1 MGLPNHTV
9 ILCSIFW
16 GLTRLFSSTLLQ
28 PPAMHQGF
36 NSSPSCQNCYFVFVF
51 IVAVRWLWMCWFLLG
66 VSWWAAVRWGLG
78 PGILRCLPHVFYEIG
93 VGAIAGVVGN
103 VPASNPTTWLV
114 WPSSQHGGFWV
125 SQNNPRNR
133 KWKLSVS
140 GDLGLD
146 SDMQYLPLCSLV
158 KHSAV
163 APVSRGGTE
172 VSMKEGPGAPEGDP
186 CICLTCKLWSPFKS
200 HLKQQKLNIQKT
212 KIMVSGPIT
221 SWEIDG
227 ETVETVT
234 NFIFMG
240 SKITEDG
247 DCSQEIKRC
256 LLLGRK
262 VMTNLDSILKS
273 RDITLPTKIHLV

>member
-93 VGAIAGVVGN
+93 VGAIAGVVDN

-200 HLKQQKLNIQKT
+200 HLKQQKSIIFVKRKYEFTLIFIFYNLKDSKGYGQLIFNRGLIQWRKEHFLN
-212 KIMVSGPIT
+212 
-221 SWEIDG
+221 
-227 ETVETVT
+227 TVE
-234 NFIFMG
+234 N
-240 SKITEDG
+240 
-247 DCSQEIKRC
+247 Q
-256 LLLGRK
+256 
-262 VMTNLDSILKS
+262 LD
-273 RDITLPTKIHLV
+273 IHVEKK